1 MPLGRQ
7 RRPQVQA
14 SLLVAWLVVAAVD
27 QFWPVP
33 TVVVGTLAVLTV
45 ITLGAAITVGWR
57 RRL

>member
-1 MPLGRQ
+1 MPIGRR

-14 SLLVAWLVVAAVD
+14 GLLLAWLVVAAVD
-27 QFWPVP
+27 QFTPVP

-45 ITLGAAITVGWR
+45 IALGAAVTVGWR